1 MKSTITDLYSAYY
14 APYIKESYLEDEAI
28 FRSRYQKTWF
38 ALLVA
43 ALVALPP
50 FMGDYHT
57 FFMTQVLIAV
67 IGAHGLNILLGYT
80 GQISLGH
87 AAFLG
92 IGGYTCSYLI
102 MVQHCPFW
110 LAIPASGLVA
120 AGLGL
125 FIGTPS
131 LRIKGIY
138 LGVATIAFQFIAD
151 YTYFHW
157 TTFSGGPQGRA
168 VEAPAV
174 FGYAMTSRLSFYY
187 ICLFVA
193 FVLLWGAK
201 NLMRSKFG
209 RCLMA
214 VRDNDISAEA
224 LGVPVFKYKLLA
236 FVISSFY
243 AGVAGALLVIHLRNV
258 YPAFF
263 HLNVSIEY
271 LAMIIVGGMGTV
283 MGTIFGAIFIV
294 LVPEVLSNLISIVA
308 QLAKNPDI
316 TVLMAPMRLIV
327 HGFLIVL
334 FILIEPA
341 GLAGIWR
348 KISSYWKIW
357 PLPYI

>member
-1 MKSTITDLYSAYY
+1 MNKTITDLYSAYY
-14 APYIKESYLEDEAI
+14 APYIKESYLADEAI
-28 FRSRYQKTWF
+28 FKSRFQKTWMVLF
-38 ALLVA
+38 II
-43 ALVALPP
+43 ALVVLPP
-50 FMGDYHT
+50 FMGSYT
-57 FFMTQVLIAV
+57 AFFMTQVIIAI

-92 IGGYTCSYLI
+92 VGGYTCSYLI
-102 MVQHCPFW
+102 MVLHWPFW
-110 LAIPASGLVA
+110 MAVPA
-120 AGLGL
+120 AGFVSAAIGL
-125 FIGTPS
+125 FIGIPS

-151 YTYFHW
+151 YTYFNW
-157 TTFSGGPQGRA
+157 TSFSGGPQGRA
-168 VEAPAV
+168 VEAPTI
-174 FGYAMTSRLSFYY
+174 FGYTMTSRLSFYY
-187 ICLFVA
+187 ICLLVA
-193 FVLLWGAK
+193 FLLLWGAK

-209 RCLMA
+209 RSLMA

-236 FVISSFY
+236 FTISSFY

-258 YPAFF
+258 FPAFF

-271 LAMIIVGGMGTV
+271 LAIIIVGGMGTV
-283 MGTIFGAIFIV
+283 MGSIFGAIFII
-294 LVPEVLSNLISIVA
+294 LVPELLSNLISIIA
-308 QLAKNPDI
+308 QLTKSPDL

-327 HGFLIVL
+327 HGLLIII

-348 KISSYWKIW
+348 KISNYWKIW
-357 PLPYI
+357 PLPYV